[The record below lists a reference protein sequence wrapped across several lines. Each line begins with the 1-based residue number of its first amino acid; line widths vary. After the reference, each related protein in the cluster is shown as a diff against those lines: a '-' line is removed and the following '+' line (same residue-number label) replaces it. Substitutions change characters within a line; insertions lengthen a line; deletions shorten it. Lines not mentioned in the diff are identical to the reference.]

1 MIHKL
6 AEQSAS
12 TAKVKRK
19 GKSKEKSKEKID
31 REKYVPYRDS
41 VLTWILK
48 ENLGEEA
55 SEEEREGREGRWESG
70 REGGRVGGREGEW
83 EEVKKGR
90 REGGRVIQYLYVFI

>member
-19 GKSKEKSKEKID
+19 GKSKEKVD

-55 SEEEREGREGRWESG
+55 SEEEREVRVRG
-70 REGGRVGGREGEW
+70 REGG
-83 EEVKKGR
+83 
-90 REGGRVIQYLYVFI
+90 

>member
-19 GKSKEKSKEKID
+19 GKSKEKSKEKVD
-31 REKYVPYRDS
+31 RDKYVPYRDS

-70 REGGRVGGREGEW
+70 REGEW

-90 REGGRVIQYLYVFI
+90 REGGREEGRVIQYLYVFI